1 MRSSYRGVPAEPAK
15 LLAFSEKDQKHLESN
30 RALLNPPK
38 DFDLTESHVFN
49 HPNTSDGLLTVL
61 QASFQQP
68 VDDPNVAVQMVTDS
82 ITERTS
88 RRGNNKS
95 THFIL
100 GSDPTSNTT
109 EHSEQ
114 FEPKQIKDVDVP
126 VAGKKQG
133 IPQGYSIIPE

>member
-49 HPNTSDGLLTVL
+49 HPNTCDVLLIVL

-68 VDDPNVAVQMVTDS
+68 IDDPNVAVQMVTDS

-88 RRGNNKS
+88 RRGNNKR
-95 THFIL
+95 THFVL

-133 IPQGYSIIPE
+133 IPRGYSIIPE